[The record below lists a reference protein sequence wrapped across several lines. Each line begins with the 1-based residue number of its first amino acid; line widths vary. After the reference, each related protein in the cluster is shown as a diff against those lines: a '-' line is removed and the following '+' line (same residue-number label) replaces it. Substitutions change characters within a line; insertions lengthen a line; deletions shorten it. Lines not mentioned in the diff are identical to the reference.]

1 MATRRDK
8 PTVIGKEVKNQR
20 AKVVVTYDDDHV
32 VEFNPN
38 RPRWLLDMEQRFGV
52 QSPET
57 HEQVFWL
64 AHHVCG
70 DGVEFDDWVDMIAD
84 VDMVDLER
92 QRAQQTAKGKA
103 DVSGERLSS
112 TG

>member
-1 MATRRDK
+1 MSGK
-8 PTVIGKEVKNQR
+8 SEPKVIGKTVQNQR
-20 AKVVVTYDDDHV
+20 AKVVVTYDDDRV

-38 RPRWLLDMEQRFGV
+38 RPRWLLDMEQRWGV

-70 DGVEFDDWVDMIAD
+70 DGMEFDDWVDSVAD
-84 VDMVDLER
+84 VDTVDLARE
-92 QRAQQTAKGKA
+92 RAQKGLPAK
-103 DVSGERLSS
+103 SGEGSSS